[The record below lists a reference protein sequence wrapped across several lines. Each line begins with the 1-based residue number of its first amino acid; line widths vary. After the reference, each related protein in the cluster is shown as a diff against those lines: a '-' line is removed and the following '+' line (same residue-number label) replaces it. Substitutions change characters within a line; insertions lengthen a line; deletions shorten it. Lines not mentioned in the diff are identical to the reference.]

1 MFFLIAGFILF
12 AGFLFNEFFL
22 LKRFR
27 RKEANR
33 EHSLAEDVRIL
44 EKRGED
50 INNEV
55 KKWENILSERFSFYD
70 ITRKITPYL
79 DKEELARAFIGEMKY
94 LNGVESVEFYGSS
107 RRKGWLTF
115 KLKSFEQDYICIKTT
130 SHEVIECL
138 PYFIKLFIL
147 CLERIDLYRKLQEL
161 SIHDSLTGI
170 YNRRYFMQRFAEEFQ
185 RAKQFNL
192 NLAFLMIDIDNF
204 KKINDTYG
212 HLVGDVVLREV
223 AVVIKESTRE
233 IDFLARFGGEEFSA
247 VLLETGKDEAV
258 GAGKRIN
265 ERVIQ
270 KKIHAFDEI
279 LSVSVSIGVACFPQ
293 NALYPD
299 VLLEVADKAMYQAK
313 LSGRNRVCFF

>member
-1 MFFLIAGFILF
+1 MFFLITGLVLF
-12 AGFLFNEFFL
+12 AGFLLNEFFL
-22 LKRFR
+22 LEAFR
-27 RKEANR
+27 RKEKGK
-33 EHSLAEDVRIL
+33 ELTLAERVRIL
-44 EKRGED
+44 EKRGVD
-50 INNEV
+50 INAEV

-79 DKEELARAFIGEMKY
+79 DKEELARVFMGEMKY
-94 LNGVESVEFYGSS
+94 LNGIESVEFCSLS

-115 KLKSFEQDYICIKTT
+115 KLKAFREDYISVKV
-130 SHEVIECL
+130 SSQEVVEYL

-170 YNRRYFMQRFAEEFQ
+170 YNRRYFMHRFTEEFQ
-185 RAKQFNL
+185 RAKRFSL

-204 KKINDTYG
+204 KKVNDTYG

-223 AVVIKESTRE
+223 AAVIKESTRE

-247 VLLETGKDEAV
+247 VLLETGRDEAI

-270 KKIHAFDEI
+270 KKIHAFDEV
-279 LSVSVSIGVACFPQ
+279 LNVSV
-293 NALYPD
+293 
-299 VLLEVADKAMYQAK
+299 
-313 LSGRNRVCFF
+313 